1 MSHKIWFSAQC
12 VFLHADKG
20 HGPKQMYEE
29 RVILLRADNMD
40 AAIKQAENEAKKYS
54 RDLDGC
60 TYLGYVNVFELYDQ
74 ELGDG
79 AEIFSIMHK
88 SDLKPREYIDI
99 HYPEKPDDCEAIG
112 ETHRWHNLDDK
123 RSSCYHCKVI
133 REGSLWQDKNRCVS

>member
-1 MSHKIWFSAQC
+1 MSNKIWYSAQC
-12 VFLHADKG
+12 VFLHADKE
-20 HGPKQMYEE
+20 HGPMQMYEE
-29 RVILLRADNMD
+29 RIILLRANNVE

-60 TYLGYVNVFELYDQ
+60 EYLGYVNIFELYDQ

-79 AEIFSIMHK
+79 AEIFSIIQK
-88 SDLKPREYIDI
+88 SDLKPREYLDI
-99 HYPEKPDDCEAIG
+99 HYPEKPDDCETTG

-133 REGSLWQDKNRCVS
+133 REGNLWQDKKRGVS